1 MLLNLGLETNQ
12 DLEED
17 NTPAANLKLLSKKCK
32 WESQLLS
39 RWAWVRNRNQEY

>member
-17 NTPAANLKLLSKKCK
+17 TTPAANVKLISQKCK

-39 RWAWVRNRNQEY
+39 PRA

>member
-17 NTPAANLKLLSKKCK
+17 TTPAANLKFMSKQCK

-39 RWAWVRNRNQEY
+39 PRA

>member
-1 MLLNLGLETNQ
+1 MLLILGLEKNQ

-17 NTPAANLKLLSKKCK
+17 NTLAANLKLISKKCK

-39 RWAWVRNRNQEY
+39 PWA